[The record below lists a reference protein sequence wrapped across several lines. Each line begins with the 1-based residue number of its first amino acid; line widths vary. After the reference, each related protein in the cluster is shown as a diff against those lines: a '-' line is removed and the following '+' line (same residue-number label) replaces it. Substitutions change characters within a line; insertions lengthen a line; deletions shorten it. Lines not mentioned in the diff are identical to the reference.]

1 MILSNGQAS
10 KEGGEGSNRNLN
22 QGFAR
27 AVGLATL
34 ILLAPFYILNVVSDH
49 VHTSWVYVSS
59 I

>member
-1 MILSNGQAS
+1 MVRPA
-10 KEGGEGSNRNLN
+10 GGGGSNRNSN

-34 ILLAPFYILNVVSDH
+34 ILLAPFSILNVVSDH
-49 VHTSWVYVSS
+49 VTSWVYVSS

>member
-1 MILSNGQAS
+1 MVRLVR
-10 KEGGEGSNRNLN
+10 GGGSNTNLN

-34 ILLAPFYILNVVSDH
+34 ILLAPFSILHVVSDH
-49 VHTSWVYVSS
+49 VHTAWVYVSS